1 MWIGLFFLV
10 VLSVAAY
17 LLYASRAERSPPKSV
32 SRTAPA
38 AGLADIPARVFNPS
52 RYKEMRS
59 VLAWEF
65 VVPNLSTACQYA
77 KNHDGVRRQA
87 FECPSLPLADCSSHT
102 CQCHY
107 RPVLDERRRERRK
120 VHDRRGELRLEGGED
135 RRKLH
140 DRRKDQADWHEKTIR

>member
-1 MWIGLFFLV
+1 MWIGLFFLL
-10 VLSVAAY
+10 VLSVAGY
-17 LLYASRAERSPPKSV
+17 LLYS
-32 SRTAPA
+32 SRTSSKSKPAPA
-38 AGLADIPARVFNPS
+38 TGTGLTDIPARVFNPS
-52 RYKEMRS
+52 RYNDMRS

-65 VVPNLSTACQYA
+65 VAPNLSTACQYA

-87 FECPSLPLADCSSHT
+87 FECPSLPLADCGSHT

-107 RPVLDERRRERRK
+107 RPIVEERRRERRK

-140 DRRKDQADWHEKTIR
+140 DRRKDQAEWHEKTIR